1 MDWYKNKKD
10 STTIEKIQPKQSTS
24 HDRKLSKQ
32 NKSNMKH
39 ADSRKSSK
47 ESHKN
52 KNGIDLYFW
61 KYIKYQKL
69 KLIIIHT

>member
-52 KNGIDLYFW
+52 KNGIDL
-61 KYIKYQKL
+61 
-69 KLIIIHT
+69 

>member
-10 STTIEKIQPKQSTS
+10 STTTEIKFQPKQSTS
-24 HDRKLSKQ
+24 HERKLSKQ
-32 NKSNMKH
+32 KKSMMKH

-61 KYIKYQKL
+61 KYIKF
-69 KLIIIHT
+69 